1 MHVLTGPI
9 YVEGAE
15 PGDVVTV
22 EILELEP
29 RKNPDGESFGSN
41 AAAWW
46 GYDFG
51 INGPSPPPLANASMD
66 GQIEVRAACRWRTRI
81 VGGTVGSFLTVEQ
94 PMALGCPRAVLSAY
108 PSVSLT
114 RARTL
119 CR

>member
-66 GQIEVRAACRWRTRI
+66 GQIEVRAACQWRTRI
-81 VGGTVGSFLTVEQ
+81 VGGTVGS
-94 PMALGCPRAVLSAY
+94 
-108 PSVSLT
+108 
-114 RARTL
+114 
-119 CR
+119 